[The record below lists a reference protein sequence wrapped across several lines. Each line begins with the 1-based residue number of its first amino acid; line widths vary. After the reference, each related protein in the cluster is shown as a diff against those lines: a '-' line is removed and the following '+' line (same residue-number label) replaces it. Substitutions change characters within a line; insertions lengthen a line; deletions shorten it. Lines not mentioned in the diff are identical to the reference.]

1 MPNARIAV
9 NSSDRIIYANRAGIT
24 TDARS
29 LLCDPK
35 AADRPEAAAGE
46 RKVSGPITIALDAM
60 GGDRAPGIVVKGAEI
75 ALQRHPEVH
84 FLLFG
89 AEDKIQ
95 PLLAKAPRLR
105 KSATLHHTSEVVA
118 DDDKPSSALRTGRQS
133 SMRLAID
140 AVADGRADGV
150 VSAGNTG
157 ALMAM
162 AKFVLK
168 MLPGIDRPA
177 IASFFPTRRG
187 ETVMLDL
194 GANVECDA
202 ENLVQFALMGDVA
215 ARTVLGL
222 IEPTVGLLN
231 VGSEDL
237 KGNDA
242 VREAAARL
250 REAVTPIH
258 FYGFVEGDDIA
269 AGTVDVVV
277 TDGFTGNIAV
287 KTAEGTAK
295 LFSEFLESA
304 FRHSLPARIGY
315 LFARGAL
322 RKLRMRSDPRRYNGA
337 IFLGLSGIAVKSHG
351 STDAFGFAN
360 AIGVAVDMKINGVL
374 DKIRVELARLNAAPS
389 APEPAL

>member
-1 MPNARIAV
+1 V
-9 NSSDRIIYANRAGIT
+9 NRA
-24 TDARS
+24 
-29 LLCDPK
+29 
-35 AADRPEAAAGE
+35 
-46 RKVSGPITIALDAM
+46 ITIALDAM
-60 GGDRAPGIVVKGAEI
+60 GGDAAPGIVLKGADI
-75 ALQRHPEVH
+75 AGQRFPGVNY
-84 FLLFG
+84 LLFG
-89 AEDKIQ
+89 AEEMIR
-95 PLLAKAPRLR
+95 PLLVKLP
-105 KSATLHHTSEVVA
+105 TLSDRTTLIHTNEVVA
-118 DDDKPSSALRTGRQS
+118 DDTKPSAALRSGRGS

-140 AVADGRADGV
+140 AVADGRAAGV

-187 ETVMLDL
+187 ESVMLDL
-194 GANVECDA
+194 GANIECDA
-202 ENLVQFALMGDVA
+202 DNLVQFALMGDVF

-231 VGSEDL
+231 VGEEDL

-242 VREAAARL
+242 VRGASARL
-250 REAVTPIH
+250 RLAVTPIR

-277 TDGFTGNIAV
+277 TDGFTGNVAV

-295 LFSEFLESA
+295 LFTEFLEAA
-304 FRHSLPARIGY
+304 FRHSLSARIGY

-322 RKLRMRSDPRRYNGA
+322 RKLRMRCDPRRYNGA
-337 IFLGLSGIAVKSHG
+337 MLLGLNGIAVKSHG

-360 AIGVAVDMKINGVL
+360 AIGVAIDMKVNGFL
-374 DKIRVELARLNAAPS
+374 DKIRVELARLSSAPS
-389 APEPAL
+389 TPQPAAL